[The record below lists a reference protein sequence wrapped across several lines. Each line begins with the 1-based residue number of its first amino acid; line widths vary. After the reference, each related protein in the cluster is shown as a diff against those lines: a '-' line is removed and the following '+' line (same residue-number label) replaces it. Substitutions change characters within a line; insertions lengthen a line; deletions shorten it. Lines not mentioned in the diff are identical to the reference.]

1 MNVVKNIYS
10 RLKEMPWKK
19 KAQLSIAFILTV
31 ALLVSAPSFA
41 WFSYKRRIV
50 KLQKVE
56 APNVLVLSAAHREES
71 MCFEINGI
79 NPNEI
84 AKDVHLQDI
93 KDSVGTDPETDE
105 TIYQD
110 RKITYKDYVFC
121 VTGTAVDKFTIQLAY
136 TTNNPF
142 TYAVYAADELTEAEL
157 TTQLTGVADGT
168 PIDFVAYTIQDKP
181 VKIQETELAEY
192 ISLSNDAGN
201 DYHLDTDSDIL
212 CYRIDTSTNEGNS
225 GLNNGQYTG
234 TYLNSSDGLD
244 ANNDV
249 KVVNGANVSTSGTD
263 GNYYRWAYEQG
274 DGVYQNSHHD
284 ARPVYWQATN
294 VSAIPGETNS
304 NRAPFSRHFILRV
317 QWTAD
322 ALDNTE
328 KETDIVY
335 LSVKA
340 TS

>member
-1 MNVVKNIYS
+1 M
-10 RLKEMPWKK
+10 
-19 KAQLSIAFILTV
+19 
-31 ALLVSAPSFA
+31 
-41 WFSYKRRIV
+41 
-50 KLQKVE
+50 
-56 APNVLVLSAAHREES
+56 
-71 MCFEINGI
+71 
-79 NPNEI
+79 
-84 AKDVHLQDI
+84 
-93 KDSVGTDPETDE
+93 
-105 TIYQD
+105 
-110 RKITYKDYVFC
+110 
-121 VTGTAVDKFTIQLAY
+121 
-136 TTNNPF
+136 
-142 TYAVYAADELTEAEL
+142 

-192 ISLSNDAGN
+192 INLSNDTGN

-212 CYRIDTSTNEGNS
+212 CYRIDKSTNEGNS
-225 GLNNGQYTG
+225 GLKNGQYTG

>member
-1 MNVVKNIYS
+1 MKLVKRIYNGI
-10 RLKEMPWKK
+10 KEMSWKK
-19 KAQLSIAFILTV
+19 KAQLSLAFILTV
-31 ALLVSAPSFA
+31 ALFVSAPSFA

-79 NPNEI
+79 DPNEV
-84 AKDVHLQDI
+84 AKNVRLNPI
-93 KDSVGTDPETDE
+93 MEEVGGESRE
-105 TIYQD
+105 K
-110 RKITYKDYVFC
+110 KITYKDYAFC
-121 VTGTAVDKFTIQLAY
+121 VTGTAVDKFTIQLTY

-157 TTQLTGVADGT
+157 TAQLAGVAEST
-168 PIDFVAYTIQDKP
+168 PIDFVAYTLQNKAVRID
-181 VKIQETELAEY
+181 ETELAQY
-192 ISLSNDAGN
+192 IDLSNSDGN
-201 DYHLDTDSDIL
+201 DYHLGTDTGVL
-212 CYRIDTSTNEGNS
+212 YYRINTSLTDNGI
-225 GLNNGQYTG
+225 NNGRYTG
-234 TYLNSSDGLD
+234 TYLNSSNGLD
-244 ANNDV
+244 ADRDV
-249 KVVNGANVSTSGTD
+249 KEVEVNGEKTTVYSGGTD
-263 GNYYRWAYEQG
+263 GEYYRWAYERG
-274 DGVYQNSHHD
+274 TGVYEKSHHD
-284 ARPVYWQATN
+284 ARPVYWQAVN

-317 QWTAD
+317 QWAEG

-340 TS
+340 TD